1 MKKKAWSGR
10 FKESTDKHV
19 EEFNASI
26 GFDKRLFSHDIRGSI
41 AHASLLVR
49 AGILKEAE
57 AKRIIAGLKEVEKE
71 IAAGKL
77 KLTPELE
84 DIHMAV
90 ESRLTE
96 KIGPLGGKLHTGR
109 SRNDQ
114 VAVDIRLYLKD
125 EIFEV
130 LNLVHGFKRALVE
143 VAGKN
148 LDVIMPGY
156 THLQRAQPV
165 LFSHHLLAYYEMF
178 KRDTGRLLD
187 CLERMDEMPLGAGAL
202 AGSPYPLDRKYGAR
216 LLGFARVTENSLDSV
231 SDRDFIIEFL
241 SAASIIMTHF
251 SRLSEEIILWSSQE
265 FGFIE
270 LSDAFSTGSSIMP
283 QKKNPDVA
291 ELSRGKAGRVY
302 GHLVSLL
309 AMMKS
314 LPLAY
319 NKDMQEDK
327 EPLFDT
333 VDTLKIVLK
342 VYGPMLGS
350 MKVNSEK
357 MLAATGAGFL
367 NATDAADYLVRKG
380 MPFREAHE
388 VAGRAVG
395 YCIGRNKT
403 LEGLDIMEWK
413 ALSPLFGDDI
423 KAAVSIKRSL
433 GARKVYGGTA
443 LETVKKR
450 LKTVRKEV
458 EGGCC

>member
-1 MKKKAWSGR
+1 
-10 FKESTDKHV
+10 
-19 EEFNASI
+19 
-26 GFDKRLFSHDIRGSI
+26 
-41 AHASLLVR
+41 
-49 AGILKEAE
+49 
-57 AKRIIAGLKEVEKE
+57 
-71 IAAGKL
+71 
-77 KLTPELE
+77 
-84 DIHMAV
+84 
-90 ESRLTE
+90 
-96 KIGPLGGKLHTGR
+96 
-109 SRNDQ
+109 
-114 VAVDIRLYLKD
+114 
-125 EIFEV
+125 
-130 LNLVHGFKRALVE
+130 
-143 VAGKN
+143 
-148 LDVIMPGY
+148 
-156 THLQRAQPV
+156 
-165 LFSHHLLAYYEMF
+165 
-178 KRDTGRLLD
+178 
-187 CLERMDEMPLGAGAL
+187 
-202 AGSPYPLDRKYGAR
+202 
-216 LLGFARVTENSLDSV
+216 
-231 SDRDFIIEFL
+231 
-241 SAASIIMTHF
+241 
-251 SRLSEEIILWSSQE
+251 
-265 FGFIE
+265 
-270 LSDAFSTGSSIMP
+270 
-283 QKKNPDVA
+283 
-291 ELSRGKAGRVY
+291 
-302 GHLVSLL
+302 
-309 AMMKS
+309 MMKS